1 MTTRTTT
8 TPPAD
13 APTAT
18 RPATAT
24 RRMHPLRV
32 RTLTVVGVERLAARM
47 VRVRLHGD
55 DVTDLPTSAPT
66 DHVKLFVPAAAGA
79 EPALPVIADD
89 RWVAGRDLPSRD
101 YTIRAIDR
109 EARTLDIDLVEHPHG
124 PVGRWAS
131 TAQLG
136 DRVGVL
142 GPRGSV
148 LPPEADWYLLAVD
161 ETGLPAAARWLRELA
176 PDARALVVVEVQ
188 DAGDVLPLPTDAHA
202 DVTWLFRGDRAPGTT
217 TLLAD
222 TVRALELPDGD
233 GYAWVAG
240 EAGSVRPLRRHL
252 RDELGL
258 HRDAVD
264 VDGYWRRGVAGHD
277 HHEDDDA

>member
-1 MTTRTTT
+1 MTTRTRTAPPT
-8 TPPAD
+8 SAPSAPGTP
-13 APTAT
+13 
-18 RPATAT
+18 T

-55 DVTDLPTSAPT
+55 DVADLPTASAT
-66 DHVKLFVPAAAGA
+66 DHVKLFVPTEPGT
-79 EPALPVIADD
+79 EPALPVVVDD
-89 RWVAGRDLPSRD
+89 RWVSGRDLPSRD

-124 PVGRWAS
+124 IVGRWAS
-131 TAQLG
+131 SVQLG

-161 ETGLPAAARWLRELA
+161 ETGLPAAARWLHELT
-176 PDARALVVVEVQ
+176 PGARVLVVVEVQ
-188 DAGDVLPLPTDAHA
+188 DAEDVLPLPTDAHA
-202 DVTWLFRGDRAPGTT
+202 DVTWLFRGERAPGTT
-217 TLLAD
+217 SLLAD
-222 TVRALELPDGD
+222 TVRDLELPDGD
-233 GYAWVAG
+233 GYVWVAG
-240 EAGSVRPLRRHL
+240 EAGAVRPLRRYL
-252 RDELGL
+252 RDDLGL
-258 HRDAVD
+258 PRDAVD

-277 HHEDDDA
+277 HHEDDDS